1 MFKKSFILIGFVL
14 FVLIAGCATV
24 PLAPNDQDLAL
35 KKFPVPSENNAALYV
50 YRNSF
55 VGQALK
61 KNIYLDG
68 QFVGES
74 ANKVYFYREITPG
87 EHQLSTESEFSDNSL
102 VFQAESGQKYFAEQY
117 IKMGVFV
124 GGANLKMVSE
134 EEGMK
139 NVLECNL
146 AK

>member
-1 MFKKSFILIGFVL
+1 M
-14 FVLIAGCATV
+14 AG
-24 PLAPNDQDLAL
+24 
-35 KKFPVPSENNAALYV
+35 LYV

-61 KNIYLDG
+61 KNIYVDDVFL
-68 QFVGES
+68 GES
-74 ANKVYFYREITPG
+74 ANKVYFYKQVTPG
-87 EHQLSTESEFSDNSL
+87 PHKLSTESEFSDNSIT
-102 VFQAESGQKYFAEQY
+102 FEAEARKNYFAEQY

-139 NVLECNL
+139 QVSQCRL
-146 AK
+146 AR